1 MKEMI
6 KAMVQEM
13 VAQSIKEV
21 MAEMMGTTP
30 QVTPAEVVKPKG
42 VNTLSREDFLA
53 IAEEPE
59 PIATPTELDFIVSGK
74 TAKYNGYVS
83 SDIWIA
89 NHLAISQNWNGRWSS
104 KNKGYIFNSTADLR
118 NFLMNYRIKTQLD
131 DNDRHN
137 IKVYKS
143 ERAKKQ
149 AEYYAKK
156 AAE

>member
-21 MAEMMGTTP
+21 MAEMMGTAP

-53 IAEEPE
+53 LAEEHE
-59 PIATPTELDFIVSGK
+59 PVATPTELDFIVSGK

-83 SDIWIA
+83 SDIWIV
-89 NHLAISQNWNGRWSS
+89 NHLAISQNWKGRWSN
-104 KNKGYIFNSTADLR
+104 KNKGYIFNSTAELR

-131 DNDRHN
+131 ENDRHN
-137 IKVYKS
+137 IKAYKAA
-143 ERAKKQ
+143 RAQKQ